1 MKKVL
6 GTFSGNGKKRSG
18 IFQGGNNALGAIV
31 VEEGLLISRCPPFKN
46 PGNNELG
53 VFAKIQ
59 CSEFR
64 VPKRSFGQL
73 WWSRYCLLVYHL
85 TTERYKDSSKRP
97 DRLALPKHCRARG
110 RPADPLV
117 RMVIH

>member
-6 GTFSGNGKKRSG
+6 GSFYGYGKKRRG
-18 IFQGGNNALGAIV
+18 IFQDGNDALGTIV
-31 VEEGLLISRCPPFKN
+31 AQQGLLISRSPPFKN
-46 PGNNELG
+46 PGNNELC

-59 CSEFR
+59 CSKFR

-73 WWSRYCLLVYHL
+73 WWNRYCLLVYHL
-85 TTERYKDSSKRP
+85 ATERYKDSSKRAYH
-97 DRLALPKHCRARG
+97 LALPKHCRTPE
-110 RPADPLV
+110 RPAYLLV